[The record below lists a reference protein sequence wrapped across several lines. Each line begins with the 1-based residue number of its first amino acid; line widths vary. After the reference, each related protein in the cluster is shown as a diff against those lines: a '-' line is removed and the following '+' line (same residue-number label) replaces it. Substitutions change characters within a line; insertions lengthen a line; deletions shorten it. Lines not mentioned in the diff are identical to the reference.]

1 MNSSQTVQL
10 TQDPADQTNPDIQNG
25 VIVWQD
31 NRNGN
36 WDIYVYD
43 QNVKKEKPICTDE
56 GDQTNPRMKTSRI
69 VWEDNRDGDKD
80 IYIYEN
86 YMS

>member
-1 MNSSQTVQL
+1 M

-31 NRNGN
+31 NRNDN
-36 WDIYVYD
+36 WDIYLYD
-43 QNVKKEKPICTDE
+43 RNVQKEKAICIQS
-56 GDQTNPRMKTSRI
+56 GDQTMPRMIFDGRTGSI
-69 VWEDNRDGDKD
+69 VWEDSRRGDKD

-86 YMS
+86 YMP